1 MPVRRYREGLT
12 FCAHRPAT
20 ARSGPP
26 GFLGLSRF
34 VRAFQG
40 LADDDRVPRT
50 GREPPEN
57 RGPPSQP
64 YDVDAAF
71 MSLSGG
77 LHYLRERPAW
87 QGHDAGHWTGLR
99 LVLLILAMQ

>member
-1 MPVRRYREGLT
+1 
-12 FCAHRPAT
+12 
-20 ARSGPP
+20 
-26 GFLGLSRF
+26 
-34 VRAFQG
+34 
-40 LADDDRVPRT
+40 
-50 GREPPEN
+50 
-57 RGPPSQP
+57 
-64 YDVDAAF
+64 